1 MLDFSQALAAKTET
15 IIERWIEQVLQGRQI
30 NSALALPP
38 TALRDEIP
46 RVLGAMGTV
55 LSSSPEDDD
64 LKTITEASLE
74 HGNCRAKQGY
84 NSAEI
89 TWEYC
94 LLRQAIFSA
103 LEPDLLQGSPQE
115 ILRAFNVINAVLDQ
129 AMTQSGL
136 TRESFERRDV

>member
-15 IIERWIEQVLQGRQI
+15 IIERWVEQVCQGHEI
-30 NSALALPP
+30 KSALDLPP

-64 LKTITEASLE
+64 LTTITEVSLE
-74 HGNCRAKQGY
+74 HGSCRAQQGY

-94 LLRQAIFSA
+94 LLRRTIFST
-103 LEPDLLQGSPQE
+103 LEPDLLKGSPRKFCELSMSLMLSLIKQ
-115 ILRAFNVINAVLDQ
+115 
-129 AMTQSGL
+129 
-136 TRESFERRDV
+136 